1 MHRTGSNQTALVS
14 EIPYI
19 INDENVTIAP
29 GQRKKPVSILSNEFC
44 EEHAFPDLLPKS
56 KFDYKAPQDI
66 PTSPAEYKV
75 VEL

>member
-1 MHRTGSNQTALVS
+1 MHRTGSNKTALVS
-14 EIPYI
+14 EIPCI

-29 GQRKKPVSILSNEFC
+29 EQRKKPVLILSNEFP

-66 PTSPAEYKV
+66 STNPAEYFNQSC
-75 VEL
+75 